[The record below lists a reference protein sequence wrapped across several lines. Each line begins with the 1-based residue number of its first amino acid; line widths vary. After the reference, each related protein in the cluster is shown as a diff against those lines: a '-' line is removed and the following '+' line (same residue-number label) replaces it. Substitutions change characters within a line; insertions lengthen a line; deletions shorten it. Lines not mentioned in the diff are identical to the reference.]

1 MASILTQLLSSVL
14 RIKGQKICSVNID
27 ENTQSIDVYCRRDRR
42 FKVKDPATTKRC
54 TVNTYASRT
63 IQDLPISGKQCRIH
77 IELAQV
83 RSSDGERR
91 IEESDFV
98 EKGVRYSKRFCEQIC
113 GLCRYMPIS
122 AIARHFGLRWEAV
135 KNIDK
140 AALHRTLPPSKPS
153 LLKNLTHIGVDEV
166 ARAKGHDYM
175 TVVYDM
181 NTGRLIWVEHGRT
194 SATLGLFL
202 TELTDSTAK
211 QIKAVAM
218 DMGDAYIKAVRE
230 HLPNADIVFDRFHVM
245 QLYSKLIRQERS
257 FEFKKADS
265 RKDKAL
271 IKGSLFLLLKN
282 ADKLSSPQSNK
293 LDDLL
298 ESNKHLCVIYMLKEQ
313 LQEMWNSVNYQEMRD
328 KLEHWCQLAKRS
340 GILSLWRFSD
350 TLQRHKQGICN
361 YATYRLTSAAIEAGN
376 VSIGMLR
383 KRARGIRDTE
393 YFKLK
398 IKQISVSE
406 TASIF
411 YPAVKLM

>member
-1 MASILTQLLSSVL
+1 MTQLISNLL
-14 RIKGQKICSVNID
+14 RIDGQTIQSLKLD
-27 ENTQSIDVYCRRDRR
+27 PDTQSIDVFCRRDRR
-42 FKVKDPATTKRC
+42 FSVREPQTHNPC
-54 TVNTYASRT
+54 TVNTYVTRV
-63 IQDLPISGKQCRIH
+63 IHDLPISGLRCRVH
-77 IELAQV
+77 MELAQV
-83 RSSDGERR
+83 RTADGVRR
-91 IEESDFV
+91 IEESEFV
-98 EKGVRYSKRFCEQIC
+98 EKGVRYSKRFCQQIS
-113 GLCRYMPIS
+113 GLCRHMPIS
-122 AIARHFGLRWEAV
+122 VIAKHFGLRWETV

-140 AALHRTLPPSKPS
+140 AALHRILPPSEPS

-194 SATLGLFL
+194 SATLGVFL
-202 TELTDSTAK
+202 TELSDSTAK

-265 RKDKAL
+265 RNDKAL

-282 ADKLSSPQSNK
+282 ADKLSSPQSDK

-298 ESNKHLCVIYMLKEQ
+298 EANKHLCFIYMMKEQ
-313 LQEMWNSVNYQEMRD
+313 LQEMWNSANYQEMNN
-328 KLEHWCQLAKRS
+328 KLEYWCQLAKRS
-340 GILSLWRFSD
+340 GILSLWRFSE

-398 IKQISVSE
+398 IKQISVPE
-406 TASIF
+406 MTSIF